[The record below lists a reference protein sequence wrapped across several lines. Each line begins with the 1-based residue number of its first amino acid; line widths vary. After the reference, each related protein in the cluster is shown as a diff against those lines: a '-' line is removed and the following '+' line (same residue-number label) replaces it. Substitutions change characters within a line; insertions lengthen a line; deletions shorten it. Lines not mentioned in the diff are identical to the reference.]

1 MATDSK
7 NAPTFRAPLV
17 DVAAVK
23 AFLASHPTFLADHPE
38 LLQALA
44 PPSAKRGD
52 NVLDMQ
58 HFMVERLQRDI
69 ARLKSLQGELIKVGQ
84 SNLSSQAQ
92 IHSAVLALLE
102 ARTFEHS
109 IEVIAKDFVRHLE
122 VDTVAIAIEAAV
134 PTNAKRARG
143 VRMIETGTVERLIGK
158 REIVLRDEVEA
169 EGLLYGRAAGAIRSD
184 ALLRLALGPLA
195 PHGLLALG
203 SRVPRRFHAG
213 QGTELLCFL
222 ARVVARSIKTWL
234 DLPG

>member
-7 NAPTFRAPLV
+7 NAPAVRDPLV
-17 DVAAVK
+17 DVTKVK

-58 HFMVERLQRDI
+58 HFMVERLQRDV
-69 ARLKSLQGELIKVGQ
+69 ARLKTLQGELIKVGQ

-102 ARTFEHS
+102 ARTFEHL
-109 IEVIAKDFVRHLE
+109 IEIIAKDFVRHLE
-122 VDTVAIAIEAAV
+122 VDAVGIAIEAAV
-134 PTNAKRARG
+134 PTSSKRARG
-143 VRMIETGTVERLIGK
+143 VRVIETGTVERLIGK

-169 EGLLYGRAAGAIRSD
+169 EGLLYGRAANAIRSD
-184 ALLRLALGPLA
+184 ALLRLGLGPLA

-203 SRVPRRFHAG
+203 SRIPCRFHAG